1 MRLSRLFFIFV
12 FALAASG
19 CANFNRLANISD
31 TPKLTAIE
39 SPTNKPGYRP
49 VSLPMPDLEK
59 PRYSANSLW
68 RTGARAFFKDQRAAN
83 VGDILTVLIEI
94 ADRAEIDNET
104 ERSRTGS
111 DTMGINGLI
120 GLESTIA
127 KALPG
132 GVNLSELVGVNGST
146 NTESEGSVD
155 REETLTT
162 KMAAIVTQR
171 LPNGNL
177 VIEGRQEIRVNF
189 EVREIIVAGVIR
201 PEDISSENT
210 IPISQIAEARVAYGG
225 RGQITDVQQPR
236 YGQQVLDV
244 LLPF

>member
-1 MRLSRLFFIFV
+1 MKFISQLFILV
-12 FALAASG
+12 ICIVSVG
-19 CANFNRLANISD
+19 CANFDRLAKISD
-31 TPKLTAIE
+31 GPKLSEIKN
-39 SPTNKPGYRP
+39 PTSKPGYKP
-49 VSLPMPDLEK
+49 VSLPMPRLDPPK
-59 PRYSANSLW
+59 YNSNSLW
-68 RTGARAFFKDQRAAN
+68 QNGARAFFKDQRASN

-94 ADRAEIDNET
+94 SDRAEIENET
-104 ERSRTGS
+104 NRSRSGS
-111 DTMGINGLI
+111 DQLGINGLI
-120 GLESTIA
+120 GLEKTLA

-132 GVNLSELVGVNGST
+132 GVDLSQLVGVNST
-146 NTESEGSVD
+146 NNSQGSGSVD

-177 VIEGRQEIRVNF
+177 VIEGKQEIRVNY
-189 EVREIIVAGVIR
+189 EVREVIVAGIIR

-225 RGQITDVQQPR
+225 RGQISDVQQPR